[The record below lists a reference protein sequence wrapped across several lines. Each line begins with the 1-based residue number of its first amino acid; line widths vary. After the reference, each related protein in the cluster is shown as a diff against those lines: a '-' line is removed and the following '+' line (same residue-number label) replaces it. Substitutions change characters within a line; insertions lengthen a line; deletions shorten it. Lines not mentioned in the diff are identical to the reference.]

1 MEKTNNIA
9 KSFVDVKNSLTLHTN
24 EDLKYDNTI
33 KS

>member
-9 KSFVDVKNSLTLHTN
+9 KSFVDVKNSLTLYTN
-24 EDLKYDNTI
+24 KDLKYDNTI

>member
-1 MEKTNNIA
+1 MENTNNVA

-24 EDLKYDNTI
+24 KDFKYDNTI